1 MECLPQVPGVQ
12 VQYPVRVGTGVAYTA
27 KTATQGWRAV
37 LYNTR
42 TGSTVTIPGKAYVA
56 GHYLLWRQGANY
68 RLAQVN

>member
-1 MECLPQVPGVQ
+1 
-12 VQYPVRVGTGVAYTA
+12 VGTGVAYTA

>member
-1 MECLPQVPGVQ
+1 MTAGDHL
-12 VQYPVRVGTGVAYTA
+12 VAYTA
-27 KTATQGWRAV
+27 KTATQGWRSV